1 MHKGVILKFDDD
13 KDLQTYV
20 DAKSHKEYQQATAEQ
35 TAGMFWGEKSF
46 EPDDIEC
53 FISDYR

>member
-1 MHKGVILKFDDD
+1 MHKGVILKFDND

-35 TAGMFWGEKSF
+35 TAGMFWGEKSL
-46 EPDDIEC
+46 EANDIES